1 MRVAHPLVIT
11 DTEDGRDLDWTH
23 PADCPDG
30 ERCEI
35 LNRANTA
42 PAGYMTGLAD
52 GIPPGAY
59 LLGLFW
65 GTGLCLLD
73 GHGQMIQ
80 TERPAA

>member
-30 ERCEI
+30 DQCEI
-35 LNRANTA
+35 LTRANTA
-42 PAGYMTGLAD
+42 PAGYMNGLAD
-52 GIPPGAY
+52 GLPEGVY

-65 GTGLCLLD
+65 LNGLCLVDED
-73 GHGQMIQ
+73 GRVIGSEI
-80 TERPAA
+80 AA